1 MIALPFLLGILQILD
16 SVTTYKILKNGGREL
31 NFLMDWL
38 FKKFGMVN
46 VLVVKS
52 IVVTAIG
59 FMLYALEPLTV
70 VGFCC
75 LYFMVVCWNTYQLF
89 KE

>member
-1 MIALPFLLGILQILD
+1 MIVLPFFLGILQILD
-16 SVTTYKILKNGGREL
+16 SLTTYKILKNGGREL

-38 FKKFGMVN
+38 FKKFGMLN

-59 FMLYALEPLTV
+59 FMLYDLEPMIVL
-70 VGFCC
+70 GFCG
-75 LYFMVVCWNTYQLF
+75 LYFMVVCWNAYQLF